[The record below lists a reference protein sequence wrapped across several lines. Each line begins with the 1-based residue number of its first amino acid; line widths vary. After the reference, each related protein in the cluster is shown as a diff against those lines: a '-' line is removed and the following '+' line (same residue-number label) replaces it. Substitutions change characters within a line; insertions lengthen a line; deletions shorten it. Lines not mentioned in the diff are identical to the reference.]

1 MASAAKYAHEDAG
14 EAEKPLKVCAEAGRK
29 CVRNIQQYPI
39 LSVEWIALVD
49 SLKQLTRLVQLE
61 GRMPANTKVSEAC
74 GRNMDS
80 DGTLWDQE
88 AHENAIRILVEEAKV
103 NLCLRMMAEYKNW
116 QYDPVAKQQTISE
129 AITQFEYNE
138 LQLEQ
143 KCRMFEE
150 SLGVLLKQAFQHV
163 ETLQLMDIPML
174 MEHLCL
180 VFTKSSE
187 ARTADPTAAPCPYG
201 SKTQEALVTFYF
213 SSLMKHAE
221 ELNNGELL
229 AKAHEQNLIH
239 LAAYHV
245 LTSTSECQ
253 AETILAAAE
262 GFSALADNEDF
273 RTTWQHHFIGPDGQV
288 DANKKDM
295 FLRLEQGVVDEV
307 LKQSPDK
314 KRDIRP
320 LLDFF
325 NLIKRTYH

>member
-1 MASAAKYAHEDAG
+1 MASAAKYAHEDVG
-14 EAEKPLKVCAEAGRK
+14 EAERPLRVCAEAGRK

-61 GRMPANTKVSEAC
+61 GRMPANTKVSEAA
-74 GRNMDS
+74 GRNQDS

-88 AHENAIRILVEEAKV
+88 THENAIRILVEEAKV

-116 QYDPVAKQQTISE
+116 QYNPPLRQSMVAE
-129 AITQFEYNE
+129 AVANYEYNE
-138 LQLEQ
+138 MQLEQ

-180 VFTKSSE
+180 IFTKSGE
-187 ARTADPTAAPCPYG
+187 LRAADSPPFGAK
-201 SKTQEALVTFYF
+201 SQESLATFYF
-213 SSLMKHAE
+213 ASLMKHAE

-229 AKAHEQNLIH
+229 AKAREQNLIQ

-253 AETILAAAE
+253 AEVTLAAAE
-262 GFSALADNEDF
+262 GFAALADNEDF
-273 RTTWQHHFIGPDGQV
+273 RTCWQSHFT
-288 DANKKDM
+288 DASGALDVAKKDL
-295 FLRLEQGVVDEV
+295 FLQLEEKCVNEV
-307 LKQSPDK
+307 LKVSPDK
-314 KRDIRP
+314 KKDLRP
-320 LLDFF
+320 VLDFF
-325 NLIKRTYH
+325 NLIRRTFG